1 MKDVQKFLPHIILAV
16 TATAAFV
23 ILGVDHILTGGEVFG
38 GIMGAN
44 GFTSAGVVASGSIS
58 TAATAAVDVSQSAS
72 AQTPNRSPTPST
84 QSQQIVPPQGAPL
97 NPPNPTIS

>member
-72 AQTPNRSPTPST
+72 AQTPHHSPTPST
-84 QSQQIVPPQGAPL
+84 QSQQIVPPQSTPL

>member
-72 AQTPNRSPTPST
+72 AQTPNRSQMPST
-84 QSQQIVPPQGAPL
+84 QSQPTASPQNTVTTL
-97 NPPNPTIS
+97 PNQTSS